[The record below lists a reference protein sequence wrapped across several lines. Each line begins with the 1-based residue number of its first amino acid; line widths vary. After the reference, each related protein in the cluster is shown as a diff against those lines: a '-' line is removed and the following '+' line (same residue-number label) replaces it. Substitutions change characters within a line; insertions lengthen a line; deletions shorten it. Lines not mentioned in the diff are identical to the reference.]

1 MTLKG
6 TFNAP
11 QPTPGRS
18 WDAHTPCK
26 PSCCKTPYG
35 HSTVRDNALVASLR
49 CHCHGEEPKS

>member
-18 WDAHTPCK
+18 WDAQPEHICSQCRTPLGKSTIRCK
-26 PSCCKTPYG
+26 
-35 HSTVRDNALVASLR
+35 N
-49 CHCHGEEPKS
+49 EPKETK